1 MLRNVLTVLA
11 FTLLFLAQAPG
22 PKCVRV
28 DGSRVCGSDCKA
40 QDAMTACSEG
50 CVEGG
55 GTVACA
61 LTPGG
66 TGDASQ
72 AGGPVCFGSPV
83 TGGSKRCLSVLGAR

>member
-1 MLRNVLTVLA
+1 MYDRMLRNVLTVLA

-28 DGSRVCGSDCKA
+28 DGARVCGSDCKA
-40 QDAMTACSEG
+40 QGNA
-50 CVEGG
+50 
-55 GTVACA
+55 VACA